1 MYERNLIRQNMR
13 NKMENLFVANIKVNK
28 VWHLKDFEIDLSE
41 QNEQDKLKRK
51 HLILTGKNGSGKTS
65 LLNAIADFLNS
76 ITVSNELRQAM
87 SNLKLDE
94 NNLKCCLENN
104 SEYTKILETKE
115 RIKYYKE
122 RIENLMG
129 GVWLTMNC
137 PWEEVSYHFTNGQF
151 IVAYYKADRV
161 FTAEVPKHVEKVEL
175 KNDYAITE
183 MPRNNFIKYL
193 LDLKMTQAL
202 AITSGK
208 TEKAERIKLWFDKF
222 QNMLKKIFEDDSV
235 KLEFDEDTFRFQIVV
250 NNREPF
256 DFNTLS
262 SGYAAILDI
271 VVDLII
277 RMEKQTNKVFDFS
290 IPGVV
295 LIDEI
300 ETYLH
305 LALQKNILDLLT
317 TIFPNVQFIVS
328 THSPFV
334 VNSLENV
341 TIYDLENHLL
351 VKDGL
356 ADVPYA
362 GIVEGYFNADSMSRT
377 LKEKYDRYKELVRKK
392 ELTDDD
398 FEEISDLEMYLDEIP
413 DYLALNITTEYQRLK
428 IGLRNRG
435 DI

>member
-1 MYERNLIRQNMR
+1 
-13 NKMENLFVANIKVNK
+13 MENLFITNIKVNK
-28 VWHLKDFEIDLSE
+28 VRHLKDFEIDLSE
-41 QNEQDKLKRK
+41 QKAK
-51 HLILTGKNGSGKTS
+51 HLILTGKNGCGKTS
-65 LLNAIADFLNS
+65 LLDAMATFLDSILGLNDLASKIQSLKNNKEILQRYQKEHRAD
-76 ITVSNELRQAM
+76 NEIKEEQKIVEFYEGLIKKM
-87 SNLKLDE
+87 GGGV
-94 NNLKCCLENN
+94 
-104 SEYTKILETKE
+104 ILE
-115 RIKYYKE
+115 
-122 RIENLMG
+122 
-129 GVWLTMNC
+129 MNR
-137 PWEEVSYHFTNGQF
+137 PLEEMWEHFEQGQF
-151 IVAYYKADRV
+151 VAAYYKANRV
-161 FTAEVPKHVEKVEL
+161 FTAEVPKYVEKIEL
-175 KNDYAITE
+175 KSDYAIDE
-183 MPRNNFIKYL
+183 APRENFIKYL

-208 TEKAERIKLWFDKF
+208 TEKAEQIKDWFDKF
-222 QNMLKKIFEDDSV
+222 QGMLQQIFEDDSV
-235 KLEFDEDTFRFQIVV
+235 KLEFDEDTFKFQIVMD
-250 NNREPF
+250 NREPF

-300 ETYLH
+300 ESHLH
-305 LALQKNILDLLT
+305 LALQKNIMGLLT

-334 VNSLENV
+334 LNSLGDV
-341 TIYDLENHLL
+341 TIYDLEQHLE
-351 VKDGL
+351 VKNGL

-362 GIVEGYFNADSMSRT
+362 GIVEGYFNADSMSET
-377 LKEKYDRYKELVRKK
+377 LRDKYKKYQTLVKKK

-398 FEEISDLEMYLDEIP
+398 FEEIADLEMYLDEIP

-428 IGLRNRG
+428 AELRDRG